1 MPKQLFCGD
10 EEAGLFLFWCIF
22 VVLLAGAYGNF
33 SERVPNTHKIHLA
46 DC

>member
-22 VVLLAGAYGNF
+22 VVLLAGESSVNIC
-33 SERVPNTHKIHLA
+33 NT
-46 DC
+46 C